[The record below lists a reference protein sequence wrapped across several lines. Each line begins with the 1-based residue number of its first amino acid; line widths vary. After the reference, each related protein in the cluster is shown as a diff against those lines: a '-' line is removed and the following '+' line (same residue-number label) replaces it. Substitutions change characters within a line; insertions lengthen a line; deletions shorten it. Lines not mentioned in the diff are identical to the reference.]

1 MEDTTEFLIL
11 ADGRLMV
18 HNITPTMAAI
28 LSELNPNDELMR
40 QRAHAID
47 SAQPVELKTP
57 AKYSETL
64 L

>member
-11 ADGRLMV
+11 ADGRIMV
-18 HNITPTMAAI
+18 HSITPTMAAI
-28 LSELNPNDELMR
+28 LSELNPHDELMR

-47 SAQPVELKTP
+47 SVELKTP
-57 AKYSETL
+57 AKYSENL

>member
-11 ADGRLMV
+11 ANGRIMV

-28 LSELNPNDELMR
+28 LSELNPNDHLMR

-57 AKYSETL
+57 AKYSENL